1 MISYDIICL
10 WHGFHSRLVLPSN
23 SSTCNQSTI
32 VLRSNPTFFFFLFFY
47 FSCLVDWF
55 LIRLLLKAD
64 RETQIVSRHAII
76 FDCRLLLFSSIG
88 RFPLGCWEV
97 QLMAEDPK
105 RDVDCRRVMHDEMI
119 FSTGKTIEMLP
130 ARWLRWRLVWNW
142 FRWLRSQL
150 LGCVHSVRDAKRNG
164 WQTDRFHQFQ

>member
-1 MISYDIICL
+1 MTLYVSDM
-10 WHGFHSRLVLPSN
+10 GFTQDLFCHLTRQLVTSQLLFYVQILP
-23 SSTCNQSTI
+23 
-32 VLRSNPTFFFFLFFY
+32 FFFLFFY

-97 QLMAEDPK
+97 QLMTEDPK
-105 RDVDCRRVMHDEMI
+105 RDVDCRRVMRDEMI